1 MMYHADQY
9 PYGAIGPIE
18 FLWQPPPIDVGD
30 AVQNTEITA
39 RQTSSNQTGQTGSNH
54 PPSSFETT
62 TTHISPAT
70 IATTSQTGLNTSSQ
84 PVPSGKKTSS
94 TKLWLVVSPAIYKEA
109 LTEISTSV
117 EQFRSRKF
125 KHSQENVASDRS
137 EVVKSSQHEKEW
149 EKMAD
154 PDSLE
159 LSTESNDM
167 HLESE
172 RACEESL
179 SVGEMGGVP
188 GPAVVTDGLTVRSLK
203 DELVRFRLV
212 GPRSHAL
219 VMETLKPVVKSVS
232 NEATTSSNHLSTPPP
247 DLATIPDT
255 IPWWDGN
262 ENLNRHNQLLSTHY
276 ERLKAATTPTEFP
289 RGTILGMVVQ
299 DPRLF
304 TPSKKTDMVSE
315 HYPKKKGPLG
325 RFGVDRESGVKE
337 GEKKVGKKE
346 RKGGEDLG
354 SDVSSVVESE
364 EEEESVASGSE
375 HEAMEGSLS
384 DGEDERE
391 KSSGKLRR
399 RALDVVESA
408 AVPLKLPTSPLAYSP
423 LWDPLVR
430 ETVKDS
436 RIPDHILNNA
446 RSKLLVKSSVL
457 DLGQKAP
464 RVPVLLIQQSLTAQL
479 SGVLRLG
486 NNGYRGNLD
495 GMPSPV
501 TTSLVSG
508 WDLVLPNNWA
518 MAFWVSLVYRGARAC
533 GMTDLHK
540 CYLECGIPFFPPD
553 YPDTRVGRHF
563 SEERGRATEE
573 KFRRYP
579 PDKRRNYGKLLIQDP
594 FVSPWGKLVRLWQ
607 RNHMIERICS
617 VPVAPVAKQPAA
629 AESDSDEDE
638 MYESGFDSGSGEETQ
653 VEEVLVEPPAKRPR
667 IDGSDSEG
675 LVMQAEPNEASG
687 EPRLE
692 SDQIAVESG
701 TASKEGILAERVG
714 IVTVEDAPQDYYVLR
729 SKSSLIRISHFLHCL
744 FSQKLRL
751 HRLHS
756 NLTSHRSILS
766 HEDQTVFPRLLQ
778 QQSFH
783 AIARDHDIDSLL
795 RENPNALVT
804 ICFEMMKRGNVH
816 EQAIISLPTSS
827 DFRDLVS
834 KQRFQGPE
842 ETVHPKGVTVVEDG
856 VICVGVSGLTRKK
869 TREVKMRWKTS
880 AQERKKME
888 KKFGI
893 LKPSKKQGGVWC
905 SRSHCVV

>member
-1 MMYHADQY
+1 MYHADQY

-18 FLWQPPPIDVGD
+18 FLWQPLPIEVGD
-30 AVQNTEITA
+30 
-39 RQTSSNQTGQTGSNH
+39 GQTGSDH
-54 PPSSFETT
+54 HPSSLETT
-62 TTHISPAT
+62 TTYISPAT
-70 IATTSQTGLNTSSQ
+70 VATTSQTGFNTSSQ
-84 PVPSGKKTSS
+84 PVSSGKKTSS

-109 LTEISTSV
+109 LTEISTAV
-117 EQFRSRKF
+117 EQFHSQKF
-125 KHSQENVASDRS
+125 KHSQEDVASDRS
-137 EVVKSSQHEKEW
+137 EDVKSSQLEKER

-159 LSTESNDM
+159 LSTESSEM

-172 RACEESL
+172 RTCEESL

-232 NEATTSSNHLSTPPP
+232 NKATASSNHLSSSPP
-247 DLATIPDT
+247 DLSTIPDT
-255 IPWWDGN
+255 VPWWDGN

-315 HYPKKKGPLG
+315 HYPKKKGALG

-337 GEKKVGKKE
+337 GESKVGKRE

-354 SDVSSVVESE
+354 SDVSSVVENE
-364 EEEESVASGSE
+364 VEEESVASRSE

-384 DGEDERE
+384 DDEDERE
-391 KSSGKLRR
+391 ESSRD
-399 RALDVVESA
+399 RAFDVVGSA
-408 AVPLKLPTSPLAYSP
+408 SVPPLAYSP

-430 ETVKDS
+430 ETVKAS
-436 RIPDHILNNA
+436 RIPDHVLNDA

-508 WDLVLPNNWA
+508 WDLVLPSNWA

-533 GMTDLHK
+533 GMTELQK
-540 CYLECGIPFFPPD
+540 CYLECGIPFFPHD
-553 YPDTRVGRHF
+553 YPDTRAGRHF
-563 SEERGRATEE
+563 SEENGRATEE

-594 FVSPWGKLVRLWQ
+594 FVSPWGKLVRLWR

-617 VPVAPVAKQPAA
+617 VPVAPVARQPAA

-638 MYESGFDSGSGEETQ
+638 MYESGFDSGEETQ
-653 VEEVLVEPPAKRPR
+653 EDEVLVEPPAKRPR
-667 IDGSDSEG
+667 IDGSDSDG
-675 LVMQAEPNEASG
+675 LVMQAEPNETSG

-692 SDQIAVESG
+692 S
-701 TASKEGILAERVG
+701 
-714 IVTVEDAPQDYYVLR
+714 EDTPHYVLR

-744 FSQKLRL
+744 FSQKLRSC
-751 HRLHS
+751 RLYS

-766 HEDQTVFPRLLQ
+766 QEDQTVFPRLLQ
-778 QQSFH
+778 HQSFH
-783 AIARDHDIDSLL
+783 AIARDHDIGSLL

-816 EQAIISLPTSS
+816 EQAIVSLPTSS

-834 KQRFQGPE
+834 KRRFQGPE

-869 TREVKMRWKTS
+869 TREVKMRRKTG
-880 AQERKKME
+880 AQERKKKE
-888 KKFGI
+888 KEFGI
-893 LKPSKKQGGVWC
+893 LKPLKKQGGV
-905 SRSHCVV
+905 